1 MSETPVA
8 FAGQVA
14 LCHFLRLYS
23 RNKNGGTLRGV
34 QYAFQNFY
42 FGETIEK
49 DDKKYLFIPFGFSG
63 ISTSKSGDVEPATLL
78 FPNDQ
83 PGLGRTIVSEALRGE
98 DINKDE
104 PETILLP
111 YIAEVEVNL
120 IDVDTNKRREL
131 YTYTGI
137 CNSANWNDSEVA
149 LELGSIIDAVDGS
162 VPTRTLRRDLVGN
175 LPTSASIRIR

>member
-1 MSETPVA
+1 MTGTPVP

-23 RNKNGGTLRGV
+23 RNRDGTLRAV

-42 FGETIEK
+42 FGETVE
-49 DDKKYLFIPFGFSG
+49 DDSQPYLFIPFGFSG

-78 FPNDQ
+78 FPNDEG
-83 PGLGRTIVSEALRGE
+83 GLARTIISEALRGE
-98 DINKDE
+98 DLNNLE
-104 PETILLP
+104 PERILLP
-111 YIAEVEVNL
+111 YIATVKVML
-120 IDVDTNKRREL
+120 INIDTNWRTEL

-137 CNSANWNDSEVA
+137 CGSANWDETQAA

-162 VPTRTLRRDLVGN
+162 IPTRTLRRDLVGN
-175 LPTSASIRIR
+175 LPTSATVRVR